1 VEMATCFSY
10 EAIFMDCGMPEMD
23 GYTATREIRLRQS
36 EPSRVPPSRV
46 PPPRVPIVATTAH
59 AIAGAREE
67 CLEAGMDDYIAK
79 PIQSADLERALAKW
93 CP

>member
-1 VEMATCFSY
+1 MWQS
-10 EAIFMDCGMPEMD
+10 
-23 GYTATREIRLRQS
+23 TAGTREIRLRQS